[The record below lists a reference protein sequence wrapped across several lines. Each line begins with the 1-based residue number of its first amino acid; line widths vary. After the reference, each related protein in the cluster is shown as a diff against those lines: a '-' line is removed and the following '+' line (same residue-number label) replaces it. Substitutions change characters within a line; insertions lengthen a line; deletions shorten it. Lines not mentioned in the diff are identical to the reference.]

1 MNSQEINNM
10 DYDLIIIGAGP
21 AGYVAAIR
29 AGQLGLKTAIV
40 EKQYIGGMCLN
51 WGCIPT
57 KAILESAKVFEKTKQ
72 LSEFGIDGIDLDNI
86 SFNWDTVKKRSKKIT
101 KKLTAGVNYL
111 LKKNGIEI
119 INGTAKIGADKSVY
133 VDGKKITAE
142 NIIVATGSKPKKLD
156 DGLEDAPSVEMENLF
171 DLTEIPGKI
180 VVTGNHVSAVE
191 IAQFFKLIDKK
202 VTLVA
207 NSEYFLDG
215 IDPYLIDYITKN
227 IASNGIELISEG
239 YPSKYSEGKLKVG
252 DKRIECDLLVNV
264 SSRKAI
270 IPESETPFE
279 LTKRGFIKTDNDFKT
294 KIPGVYVI
302 GDAAGKSFVAHMASA
317 QGIHVVNAIKGI
329 KASFDYSSYPINMY
343 TSPEISQIGMTED
356 MIKKEGYDYKVNEF
370 PLSANG
376 KAMIEGNTE
385 GFIRMLSEKKYG
397 QVLGVQI
404 VGKHATDM
412 IAEAGAY
419 LKVEAT
425 VYDVANTIHAHP
437 TVSEIYFEVGFDA
450 FDKAIHK

>member
-1 MNSQEINNM
+1 M

-40 EKQYIGGMCLN
+40 EKKHIGGMCLN
-51 WGCIPT
+51 WGCIPSKT
-57 KAILESAKVFEKTKQ
+57 ILESAKVFEKTKQ
-72 LSEFGIDGIDLDNI
+72 LSEFGIDGIDLENV

-101 KKLTAGVNYL
+101 KKLTAGVDFL
-111 LKKNGIEI
+111 LKKNGIEV
-119 INGTAKIGADKSVY
+119 INGTATIGENKTVY

-142 NIIVATGSKPKKLD
+142 NIIVATGSKPKKLND
-156 DGLEDAPSVEMENLF
+156 KLEDAPSIEMENLF
-171 DLTEIPGKI
+171 DLEEIPEKI

-215 IDPYLIDYITKN
+215 IDKFLIDYIKKN
-227 IASNGIELISEG
+227 VASNGIELISEG
-239 YPSKYSEGKLKVG
+239 YPSKYSNGKLTVG
-252 DKRIECDLLVNV
+252 DKKIECDLLVNC

-279 LTKRGFIKTDNDFKT
+279 LTERGFIKTDKDFKT
-294 KIPGVYVI
+294 NIVGVYVI

-317 QGIHVVNAIKGI
+317 QGIHVVNAIKGV
-329 KASFDYSSYPINMY
+329 KANFDYSTYPINMY
-343 TSPEISQIGMTED
+343 TSPEISQIGMTEE
-356 MIKKEGYDYKVNEF
+356 MIREEGYEYKVNEF
-370 PLSANG
+370 PLSANA

-419 LKVEAT
+419 LKVEGT

-450 FDKAIHK
+450 FDKAIHI

>member
-1 MNSQEINNM
+1 M

-40 EKQYIGGMCLN
+40 EKKHVGGMCLN
-51 WGCIPT
+51 WGCIPSKT
-57 KAILESAKVFEKTKQ
+57 ILESAKVYEKTKF
-72 LSEFGIDGIDLDNI
+72 LAEFGIDGVDLDNL

-101 KKLTAGVNYL
+101 KRLTAGVNFL
-111 LKKNGIEI
+111 LKKNGVEV
-119 INGTAKIGADKSVY
+119 INGTAKVGSDKSVY

-156 DGLEDAPSVEMENLF
+156 AKLEDAPSVEMQKLF
-171 DLTEIPGKI
+171 DIKEIPENI

-191 IAQFFKLIDKK
+191 MAQFFKMIGKK

-207 NSEYFLDG
+207 NSDYFLHG
-215 IDPYLIDYITKN
+215 IDQYLIDYITKD
-227 IASNGIELISEG
+227 IAAKGIELITDS
-239 YPSKYSEGKLKVG
+239 YPSKYLEGKVTVG
-252 DKRIECDLLVNV
+252 DKKIKCNLLLNCN
-264 SSRKAI
+264 SRKAV
-270 IPESETPFE
+270 IPESETPLE
-279 LTKRGFIKTDNDFKT
+279 LTERGFIKTDKDFMT
-294 KIPGVYVI
+294 NMPGVYVI
-302 GDAAGKSFVAHMASA
+302 GDASGKSFVAHMASA
-317 QGIHVVNAIKGI
+317 QGIHVVNKIKGI
-329 KASFDYSSYPINMY
+329 KSNFDYSSYPINMY
-343 TSPEISQIGMTED
+343 TSPEISQIGLTEE
-356 MIKKEGYDYKVNEF
+356 MVKEEGYDYKINEF
-370 PLSANG
+370 PLSANA
-376 KAMIEGNTE
+376 KAMIEGSSE
-385 GFIRMLSEKKYG
+385 GFIRMISDKEYG

-419 LKVEAT
+419 LRMEGSI
-425 VYDVANTIHAHP
+425 YDVANTIHAHP

>member
-1 MNSQEINNM
+1 M

-51 WGCIPT
+51 WGCIPS
-57 KAILESAKVFEKTKQ
+57 KAILESAKVFEKTKT
-72 LSEFGIDGIDLDNI
+72 LSEFGIDGIDLENL

-101 KKLTAGVNYL
+101 KKLTAGINFL
-111 LKKNGIEI
+111 LKKNGVEV

-156 DGLEDAPSVEMENLF
+156 NKLEDAPTVEMEKLF
-171 DLTEIPGKI
+171 DLKEIPENV

-191 IAQFFKLIDKK
+191 MAQFFKMIGKK

-207 NSEYFLDG
+207 NSDYFLHG
-215 IDPYLIDYITKN
+215 IDQFLIDYITKN
-227 IASNGIELISEG
+227 IASNGIDLITDSF
-239 YPSKYSEGKLKVG
+239 PSKYSEGKVTVG
-252 DKRIECDLLVNV
+252 DKKIKCDLLLNCN
-264 SSRKAI
+264 SRKAV
-270 IPESETPFE
+270 IPESETPLE
-279 LTKRGFIKTDNDFKT
+279 LTDRGFIKTDKDFKT
-294 KIPGVYVI
+294 NISGVYVI
-302 GDAAGKSFVAHMASA
+302 GDASGKSFVAHMASA
-317 QGIHVVNAIKGI
+317 QGIHIVNKIKGV
-329 KASFDYSSYPINMY
+329 KSNFDYSSYPINMY
-343 TSPEISQIGMTED
+343 TSPEVSQIGLTEE
-356 MIKKEGYDYKVNEF
+356 MIKEEGYEYKINEF
-370 PLSANG
+370 PLSANA
-376 KAMIEGNTE
+376 KALIEGSSE
-385 GFIRMLSEKKYG
+385 GFIRMLSDKKYG

-404 VGKHATDM
+404 VAKHATDM

-419 LKVEAT
+419 LRMEGSI
-425 VYDVANTIHAHP
+425 YDVANTIHAHP

>member
-1 MNSQEINNM
+1 
-10 DYDLIIIGAGP
+10 
-21 AGYVAAIR
+21 
-29 AGQLGLKTAIV
+29 
-40 EKQYIGGMCLN
+40 MCLN
-51 WGCIPT
+51 WGCIPS
-57 KAILESAKVFEKTKQ
+57 KAILESAKVFEKTKL
-72 LSEFGIDGIDLDNI
+72 LSEFGIDGVDLDNI

-101 KKLTAGVNYL
+101 KKLTTGVNFL
-111 LKKNGIEI
+111 LKKNAIEI
-119 INGTAKIGADKSVY
+119 INGTAKVGSDKSVY

-156 DGLEDAPSVEMENLF
+156 DKLEDAPSVEMENLF
-171 DLTEIPGKI
+171 DLTELPEKI
-180 VVTGNHVSAVE
+180 VVLGNHVSAVE

-207 NSEYFLDG
+207 NSTYFLDG
-215 IDPYLIDYITKN
+215 IDKYLIEYITKN

-239 YPSKYSEGKLKVG
+239 YPSKYAEGKLTVG
-252 DKRIECDLLVNV
+252 DKKIECDLLVNC
-264 SSRKAI
+264 SSRKAT

-279 LTKRGFIKTDNDFKT
+279 LTERGFIKTDNDFKT
-294 KIPGVYVI
+294 NIPGVYVI

-329 KASFDYSSYPINMY
+329 KASFDYSTYPINMY
-343 TSPEISQIGMTED
+343 TSPEISQIGMTEE
-356 MIKKEGYDYKVNEF
+356 MIKEEGYEYKVNEF

-385 GFIRMLSEKKYG
+385 GFIRMLSDKEYG

-450 FDKAIHK
+450 FDQAIHK

>member
-1 MNSQEINNM
+1 M

-51 WGCIPT
+51 WGCIPS
-57 KAILESAKVFEKTKQ
+57 KAILESAKVFEKTKT
-72 LSEFGIDGIDLDNI
+72 LSEFGIDGIDLENL

-101 KKLTAGVNYL
+101 KKLTAGINFL
-111 LKKNGIEI
+111 LKKNGVEV

-156 DGLEDAPSVEMENLF
+156 NKLEDAPTVEMENFF
-171 DLTEIPGKI
+171 DLKEIPENV

-191 IAQFFKLIDKK
+191 MAQFFKMIGKK

-207 NSEYFLDG
+207 NSDYFLHG
-215 IDPYLIDYITKN
+215 IDQFLIDYITKN
-227 IASNGIELISEG
+227 IASNGIDLITDSF
-239 YPSKYSEGKLKVG
+239 PSKYSEGKVTVG
-252 DKRIECDLLVNV
+252 DIKIKCDLLLNCN
-264 SSRKAI
+264 SRKAV
-270 IPESETPFE
+270 IPESETPLE
-279 LTKRGFIKTDNDFKT
+279 LTDRGFIKTDKDFKT
-294 KIPGVYVI
+294 NISGVYVI
-302 GDAAGKSFVAHMASA
+302 GDASGKSFVAHMASA
-317 QGIHVVNAIKGI
+317 QGIHIVNKIKGV
-329 KASFDYSSYPINMY
+329 KSNFDYSSYPINMY
-343 TSPEISQIGMTED
+343 TSPEVSQIGLTEQ
-356 MIKKEGYDYKVNEF
+356 MIKEEGYEYKINEF
-370 PLSANG
+370 PLSANA
-376 KAMIEGNTE
+376 KALIEGSSE
-385 GFIRMLSEKKYG
+385 GFIRMLSDKKYG
-397 QVLGVQI
+397 QVLGAQI
-404 VGKHATDM
+404 VAKHATDM

-419 LKVEAT
+419 LRMEGSI
-425 VYDVANTIHAHP
+425 YDVANTIHAHP

>member
-1 MNSQEINNM
+1 M

-51 WGCIPT
+51 WGCIPS
-57 KAILESAKVFEKTKQ
+57 KAILESAKVFEKTKT
-72 LSEFGIDGIDLDNI
+72 LSEFGIDGIDLENL
-86 SFNWDTVKKRSKKIT
+86 SFNWDTVKKRSKKIA
-101 KKLTAGVNYL
+101 KKLTAGINFL
-111 LKKNGIEI
+111 LKKNGVEV

-156 DGLEDAPSVEMENLF
+156 NKLEDAPTVEMEKLF
-171 DLTEIPGKI
+171 DLKEIPENV

-191 IAQFFKLIDKK
+191 MAQFFKMIGKK

-207 NSEYFLDG
+207 NSDYFLHG
-215 IDPYLIDYITKN
+215 IDQFLIDYITKN
-227 IASNGIELISEG
+227 IASNGIDLITDSF
-239 YPSKYSEGKLKVG
+239 PSKYSEGKITVG
-252 DKRIECDLLVNV
+252 DKKIKCDLLLNCN
-264 SSRKAI
+264 SRKAV
-270 IPESETPFE
+270 IPESETPLE
-279 LTKRGFIKTDNDFKT
+279 LTDRGFIKTDKDFKT
-294 KIPGVYVI
+294 NISGVYVI
-302 GDAAGKSFVAHMASA
+302 GDASGKSFVAHMASA
-317 QGIHVVNAIKGI
+317 QGIHIVNKIKGV
-329 KASFDYSSYPINMY
+329 KSNFDYSSYPINMY
-343 TSPEISQIGMTED
+343 TSPEVSQIGLTEQ
-356 MIKKEGYDYKVNEF
+356 MIKEEGYEYKINEF
-370 PLSANG
+370 PLSANA
-376 KAMIEGNTE
+376 KALIEGSSE
-385 GFIRMLSEKKYG
+385 GFIRMLSDKKYG

-404 VGKHATDM
+404 VAKHATDM

-419 LKVEAT
+419 LRMEGSI
-425 VYDVANTIHAHP
+425 YDVANTIHAHP

>member
-1 MNSQEINNM
+1 M

-51 WGCIPT
+51 WGCIPS
-57 KAILESAKVFEKTKQ
+57 KAILESAKVYEKTKM
-72 LSEFGIDGIDLDNI
+72 LSEFGIDGIDLDSL

-101 KKLTAGVNYL
+101 KKLTAGVNFL

-119 INGTAKIGADKSVY
+119 INGTAKIGSDKSVY
-133 VDGKKITAE
+133 VDGRKITAE

-156 DGLEDAPSVEMENLF
+156 DKLEDAPSVEMENLF
-171 DLTEIPGKI
+171 DLTEIPEKI
-180 VVTGNHVSAVE
+180 VVLGNHVSAVE

-215 IDPYLIDYITKN
+215 IDEYLIKYIGKN

-239 YPSKYSEGKLKVG
+239 YPSKYSDGKLTVG
-252 DKRIECDLLVNV
+252 DKKIKCDLLVNC

-270 IPESETPFE
+270 IPESETPFK
-279 LTKRGFIKTDNDFKT
+279 LTERGFIKTDKDFKT
-294 KIPGVYVI
+294 DIPGVYVI

-317 QGIHVVNAIKGI
+317 QGIHVVNAIKGV
-329 KASFDYSSYPINMY
+329 KANFDYSTYPINMY
-343 TSPEISQIGMTED
+343 TSPEVSQIGMTEK
-356 MIKKEGYDYKVNEF
+356 MINDEGYDYKINEF

-385 GFIRMLSEKKYG
+385 GFIRMLSDKKYG

-419 LKVEAT
+419 LKVEGT

-450 FDKAIHK
+450 FDQAIHK

>member
-1 MNSQEINNM
+1 M

-51 WGCIPT
+51 WGCIPS
-57 KAILESAKVFEKTKQ
+57 KAILESAKVFEKTKT
-72 LSEFGIDGIDLDNI
+72 LSEFGIDGIDLENL

-101 KKLTAGVNYL
+101 KKLTAGINFL
-111 LKKNGIEI
+111 LKKNGVEV

-156 DGLEDAPSVEMENLF
+156 NKLEDAPTVEMENFF
-171 DLTEIPGKI
+171 DLKEIPENV

-191 IAQFFKLIDKK
+191 MAQFFKMIGKK

-207 NSEYFLDG
+207 NSNYFLHG
-215 IDPYLIDYITKN
+215 IDQFLIDYITKN
-227 IASNGIELISEG
+227 IASNGIDLITDSF
-239 YPSKYSEGKLKVG
+239 PSKYSEGKVTVG
-252 DKRIECDLLVNV
+252 DIKIKCDLLLNCN
-264 SSRKAI
+264 SRKAV
-270 IPESETPFE
+270 IPESETPLE
-279 LTKRGFIKTDNDFKT
+279 LTDRGFIKTDKDFKT
-294 KIPGVYVI
+294 NISGVYVI
-302 GDAAGKSFVAHMASA
+302 GDASGKSFVAHMASA
-317 QGIHVVNAIKGI
+317 QGIHIVNKIKGV
-329 KASFDYSSYPINMY
+329 KSNFDYSSYPINMY
-343 TSPEISQIGMTED
+343 TSPEVSQIGLTEQ
-356 MIKKEGYDYKVNEF
+356 MIKEEGYEYKINEF
-370 PLSANG
+370 PLSANA
-376 KAMIEGNTE
+376 KALIEGSSE
-385 GFIRMLSEKKYG
+385 GFIRMLSDKKYG

-404 VGKHATDM
+404 VAKHATDM

-419 LKVEAT
+419 LRMEGSI
-425 VYDVANTIHAHP
+425 YDVANTIHAHP

>member
-1 MNSQEINNM
+1 M

-51 WGCIPT
+51 WGCIPS
-57 KAILESAKVFEKTKQ
+57 KAILESAKVFEKTKT
-72 LSEFGIDGIDLDNI
+72 LSEFGIDGIDLENL

-101 KKLTAGVNYL
+101 KKLTAGINFL
-111 LKKNGIEI
+111 LKKNGVEV

-156 DGLEDAPSVEMENLF
+156 NKLEDAPTVEMEKLF
-171 DLTEIPGKI
+171 DLKEIPENV

-191 IAQFFKLIDKK
+191 MAQFFKMIGKK

-207 NSEYFLDG
+207 NSDYFLHG
-215 IDPYLIDYITKN
+215 IDQFLIDYITKN
-227 IASNGIELISEG
+227 IASNGIDLITDSF
-239 YPSKYSEGKLKVG
+239 PSKYSEGKVTVG
-252 DKRIECDLLVNV
+252 DKKIKCDLLLNCN
-264 SSRKAI
+264 SRKAV
-270 IPESETPFE
+270 IPESETPLE
-279 LTKRGFIKTDNDFKT
+279 LTDRGFIKTDKDFKT
-294 KIPGVYVI
+294 NISGVYVI
-302 GDAAGKSFVAHMASA
+302 GDASGKSFVAHMASA
-317 QGIHVVNAIKGI
+317 QGIHIVNKIKGV
-329 KASFDYSSYPINMY
+329 KSNFDYSSYPINMY
-343 TSPEISQIGMTED
+343 TSPEISQIGLTEE
-356 MIKKEGYDYKVNEF
+356 MIKEEGYEYKINEF
-370 PLSANG
+370 PLSANA
-376 KAMIEGNTE
+376 KALIEGSSE
-385 GFIRMLSEKKYG
+385 GFIRMLSDKKYG

-404 VGKHATDM
+404 VAKHATDM

-419 LKVEAT
+419 LRMEGSI
-425 VYDVANTIHAHP
+425 YDVANTIHAHP